1 MASQTITVAV
11 AGIDY
16 TATNPGGRGQGNNW
30 TVPALGLTVKVPQ
43 LRWPGHQFWQV
54 GGDVRAGSPNGL
66 IVYRATKA
74 DGVLTFTWVGDGV
87 APPTPVCVGSNIGNL
102 WHEVH
107 RDWRRR
113 VIADEIAATLATAP
127 ATDITNTAIDAV
139 TDTPANIS
147 VDTPAETAAPTARDE
162 VLDAAIAAIESVSN
176 PRRTFG
182 RGLTADETK
191 AVEQRAVQVTR
202 DHFHALGFETEDVG
216 SIASYDVQATKDEQT
231 IKVEVKGTT
240 SDGAAVL
247 LTANEVELHRS
258 EHPNNAFAVVRRI
271 ALDRSMDESTATGGE
286 LELEMP
292 WKVDPDRLEPIAY
305 RYRTGL

>member
-1 MASQTITVAV
+1 
-11 AGIDY
+11 
-16 TATNPGGRGQGNNW
+16 
-30 TVPALGLTVKVPQ
+30 
-43 LRWPGHQFWQV
+43 
-54 GGDVRAGSPNGL
+54 
-66 IVYRATKA
+66 
-74 DGVLTFTWVGDGV
+74 
-87 APPTPVCVGSNIGNL
+87 
-102 WHEVH
+102 
-107 RDWRRR
+107 
-113 VIADEIAATLATAP
+113 
-127 ATDITNTAIDAV
+127 
-139 TDTPANIS
+139 
-147 VDTPAETAAPTARDE
+147 
-162 VLDAAIAAIESVSN
+162 
-176 PRRTFG
+176 
-182 RGLTADETK
+182 
-191 AVEQRAVQVTR
+191 VQVTR